1 MTEQRFR
8 GGHADELQDFYVRF
22 VFSDAPI
29 NIGVLT
35 YLEGGREEDFSVD
48 EVIDAALVS
57 AAQIGAEEICKE
69 ADEVTIDDVVVSNLD
84 AVISRIKER
93 EAA

>member
-8 GGHADELQDFYVRF
+8 GGYTDGVQDFYVRF

-29 NIGVLT
+29 NIGVLA
-35 YLEGGREEDFSVD
+35 YLEGGYDQDFLAD
-48 EVIDAALVS
+48 EVIEAALVA
-57 AAQIGAEEICKE
+57 AAQIGAERICKE
-69 ADEVTIDDVVVSNLD
+69 ADEVTIDDVVISNLD
-84 AVISRIKER
+84 AVISRIEER

>member
-1 MTEQRFR
+1 MD
-8 GGHADELQDFYVRF
+8 GVQDFYVRF

-35 YLEGGREEDFSVD
+35 YLESSHDWDFLAD
-48 EVIDAALVS
+48 EVIEAALES
-57 AAQIGAEEICKE
+57 AAQIGAEGICKE

-84 AVISRIKER
+84 AAISRIKER